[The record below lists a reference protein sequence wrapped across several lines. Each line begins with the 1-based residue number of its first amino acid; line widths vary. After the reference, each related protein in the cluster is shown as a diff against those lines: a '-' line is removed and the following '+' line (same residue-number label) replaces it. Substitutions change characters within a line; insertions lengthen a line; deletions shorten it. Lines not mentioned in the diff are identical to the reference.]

1 MSITQD
7 FEDQMTLRA
16 MARQQKT
23 GRAVT
28 VAFVLFAIAAGL
40 VYYASQLWLQQRS
53 TSEKLKATSTVL
65 GDLRKEN
72 VARASQLATLQQTG
86 KDQDAKLKVSDDK
99 VLELTAQLAAAQSRL
114 EELDAEH
121 FEIKEQLAEFKQI
134 TQQFKRMIDS
144 GRLQITFRKGRMIV
158 ELPAQ
163 VLFPSGSAEL
173 TDDGQKSL
181 AEVAHILRVMRG
193 RHFIVA
199 GHTDNV
205 PVATDHF
212 ANNWELSTARAVTVT
227 GALVR
232 GGLRPE
238 QLVAAGYSEYDPIA
252 RNTSEAGRQK
262 NRRIEIMLEPRL
274 KPIPGLEDST
284 AKKPAAKTATKKTV
298 TKPNTKKRA
307 PKS

>member
-1 MSITQD
+1 
-7 FEDQMTLRA
+7 
-16 MARQQKT
+16 
-23 GRAVT
+23 
-28 VAFVLFAIAAGL
+28 
-40 VYYASQLWLQQRS
+40 
-53 TSEKLKATSTVL
+53 
-65 GDLRKEN
+65 
-72 VARASQLATLQQTG
+72 
-86 KDQDAKLKVSDDK
+86 
-99 VLELTAQLAAAQSRL
+99 
-114 EELDAEH
+114 
-121 FEIKEQLAEFKQI
+121 
-134 TQQFKRMIDS
+134 MIDS
-144 GRLQITFRKGRMIV
+144 GRLKVTFRRGRMIV

-193 RHFIVA
+193 RHFIVG

-205 PVATDHF
+205 PVSTERF

-227 GALVR
+227 GALIR

-238 QLVAAGYSEYDPIA
+238 QLVAAGYSEYDPVA

-274 KPIPGLEDST
+274 KPIPGLEGSS
-284 AKKPAAKTATKKTV
+284 AKKPAAKTTTKKTV
-298 TKPNTKKRA
+298 AKSKTKKRA